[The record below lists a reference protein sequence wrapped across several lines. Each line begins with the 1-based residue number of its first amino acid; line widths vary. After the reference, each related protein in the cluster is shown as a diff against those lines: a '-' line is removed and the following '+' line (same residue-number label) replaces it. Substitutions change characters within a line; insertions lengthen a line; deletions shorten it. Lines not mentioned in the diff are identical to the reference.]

1 MKIRIGLLLCD
12 HVPEG
17 LLASFGDYPEMYQKA
32 FNGLGFQ
39 ISWIVYDACKTE
51 LPNTTG
57 EVDGFIIS
65 GSRFSVND
73 NEKWITN
80 LISFVRWL
88 NQEKIPTV
96 GICFGHQLIAK
107 ALGGVVEKSGS
118 GWGVGCKA
126 FLVDGKRDWM
136 KGSKEELVVPAFHQ
150 EQITRLPIGGRLIG
164 SADYCTNFLMECN
177 DQMLGIQGHPEFRK
191 EYISALLGERLAVLS
206 EAVSS
211 EAEKSLKLSEDNTLI
226 KSWILD
232 FIRIRAQLL

>member
-1 MKIRIGLLLCD
+1 MKIKIGLLLCD

-39 ISWIVYDACKTE
+39 ISWMVYDACKTE
-51 LPNTTG
+51 LPNIAR

-73 NEKWITN
+73 NEEWITA

-88 NQEKIPTV
+88 NQERIPTV

-107 ALGGVVEKSGS
+107 ALGGVVEKSDS
-118 GWGVGCKA
+118 GWGVGCKE
-126 FLVDGKRDWM
+126 FLVDRKRDWM
-136 KGSKEELVVPAFHQ
+136 KGSKKELVVPTFHQ
-150 EQITRLPIGGRLIG
+150 EKITRLPIGGKLVA

-191 EYISALLGERLAVLS
+191 EYISALLEERLAALS
-206 EAVSS
+206 DAVSS
-211 EAEKSLKLSEDNTLI
+211 EAEKSLKLTVDNTLI

-232 FIRIRAQLL
+232 FIRTRSQLL

>member
-1 MKIRIGLLLCD
+1 MKIKIGLLLCD

-73 NEKWITN
+73 NEKWITS

-88 NQEKIPTV
+88 NQERIPTV

-107 ALGGVVEKSGS
+107 ALGGVVEKSDS
-118 GWGVGCKA
+118 GWGVGCKE
-126 FLVDGKRDWM
+126 FLVDGRRDWM
-136 KGSKEELVVPAFHQ
+136 REIKEELVVPAFHQ
-150 EQITRLPIGGRLIG
+150 EQITRLPIGGRSIA

-191 EYISALLGERLAVLS
+191 EYISALLEERLAVLS

-211 EAEKSLKLSEDNTLI
+211 EAEKSLKLTADNTLI

-232 FIRIRAQLL
+232 FIRMRS